1 VDDAKVTLSS
11 NLKTRKTRPEQL
23 KLPTEQRILQLP
35 YSHKLCSNVFRM
47 FGRTIRL
54 EPATGSRKAPGDRN
68 GGDRPVRSMRGP
80 PDGEGRAR
88 EFSTLRPTLSGFMAV
103 KKPVQLTQINP
114 IVGRRMFGLAA
125 SMVLKRRFI

>member
-11 NLKTRKTRPEQL
+11 NLKTRKTRPEQS

-35 YSHKLCSNVFRM
+35 YSHRLCSHVFRM

-54 EPATGSRKAPGDRN
+54 EPATGSRRVQGDRN
-68 GGDRPVRSMRGP
+68 GGDRPVRSMRGV
-80 PDGEGRAR
+80 GEGRAR
-88 EFSTLRPTLSGFMAV
+88 EFSTMRPTLSGFMAV

-125 SMVLKRRFI
+125 SMVLKRRLI